1 MTPGKENTMSEVLI
15 GSILSAMSTGAG
27 ALIILFIKGSI
38 THRFRDTL
46 LAFTAGI
53 MMAASLLSLIPQSL
67 QSGGF
72 LQLVIGIFLG
82 VLTLTLLEMF
92 IPHIDLEHSKNGIE
106 FDEKAMLII
115 MAITL
120 HNIPEGL
127 SVGVSYAS
135 TSQDTGNL
143 IALAIGLQNAPE
155 GLLVALFL
163 INQKISRFKSFILA
177 TLTGT
182 IEIATSLLGFYLTS
196 YIGFL
201 VPYGLA
207 FAAGAMLFIV
217 YKELI
222 PESHGDGNER
232 TSTYSFIVGLLFM
245 VLLLQI

>member
-1 MTPGKENTMSEVLI
+1 MNEVLL
-15 GSILSAMSTGAG
+15 GSILSAMATGAG
-27 ALIILFIKGSI
+27 AVPILFIHKAI

-53 MMAASLLSLIPQSL
+53 MVAASLLSLIPESL
-67 QSGGF
+67 ASGGF
-72 LQLVIGIFLG
+72 VQLIVGIFLG
-82 VLTLTLLEMF
+82 VLTLTMMEKY
-92 IPHIDLEHSKNGIE
+92 IPHIDLGHTKRGIQ
-106 FDEKAMLII
+106 FDEKALLII

-135 TSQDTGNL
+135 TAGSDTGNL

-163 INQKISRFKSFILA
+163 VNQKIGKFTALLIA
-177 TLTGT
+177 TLTGS
-182 IEIATSLLGFYLTS
+182 IEIITGLLGYYLTS
-196 YIGFL
+196 VIGFL

-232 TSTYSFIVGLLFM
+232 TSTYSFIIGLLFM
-245 VLLLQI
+245 VILLEIL